1 MEKNKIIALS
11 GQPVTGKGTTVKAL
25 IEKLKEQGYSEE
37 NIHVITT
44 GHEFRNY
51 FNAISEFI
59 KSFQETEQ
67 MEEFRE
73 DPYLKKLFENKEYRE
88 ALVNTMFKLKQ
99 NNKNIEDL
107 TIEEANN
114 LKEFSG
120 LRKIVDRIIDTD
132 IHEKGKEINSI
143 ERPEEIWII
152 DSRLAFYN
160 IPEAFSIRLTAT
172 PEVSAK
178 RLFNDNS
185 RGGEDNNYAT
195 IEQALEAREKRRI
208 GEQKRYIK
216 RYGVDLEDES
226 NYNLIIDT
234 SFSTIDDISNTI
246 LTCLDCYTNKK
257 PFAQKWASPKTFL
270 PLQTE
275 LTTLRKGESKSTFEE
290 MEEEIRNNGYEPSSS
305 IEIIEVDGIR
315 YLINGHHRN
324 YGQARNNKTL
334 VPYEVIAKDDEKMP
348 EEYRFTPTE
357 TAKNRASTLRSGYL
371 YGHEWLIGETF
382 SYNEI
387 YPGIYEKL
395 KEQEE
400 IGESR

>member
-1 MEKNKIIALS
+1 MKSNKIIAIS

-37 NIHVITT
+37 SIHVITT

-59 KSFQETEQ
+59 KSYQGSEQ
-67 MEEFRE
+67 MEGFAE

-88 ALVNTMFKLKQ
+88 ALINTILKLRQ
-99 NNKNIEDL
+99 NNANIDEL

-120 LRKIVDRIIDTD
+120 LRKIVDTIIDTD
-132 IHEKGKEINSI
+132 VAEKGKEINST
-143 ERPEEIWII
+143 EKPEEIWIV
-152 DSRLAFYN
+152 DSRLAFHN
-160 IPEAFSIRLTAT
+160 IPESFSIRLTAT
-172 PEVSAK
+172 PEVSAQ

-185 RGGEDNNYAT
+185 RGEEDNNYT
-195 IEQALEAREKRRI
+195 TVEQALEAREKRRI

-216 RYGVDLEDES
+216 RYGVDLEDED
-226 NYNLIIDT
+226 NYDLIIDT
-234 SFSTIDDISNTI
+234 SYSTIEDISDTI

-257 PFAQKWASPKTFL
+257 PFAKTWASPKTFL
-270 PLQTE
+270 PLQSE
-275 LTTLRKGESKSTFEE
+275 LTTLRRGESRSGLEE
-290 MEEEIRNNGYEPSSS
+290 MEEEIRKNGYSPDSS
-305 IEIIEVDGIR
+305 IEIIEANGIR

-324 YGQARNNKTL
+324 FGQARNNKTL
-334 VPYEVIAKDDEKMP
+334 VPYEVIATDDERMP
-348 EEYRFTPTE
+348 EEYRMTPIE
-357 TAKNRASTLRSGYL
+357 TAKDRAATLRSGYL

-387 YPGIYEKL
+387 YPGIYERL
-395 KEQEE
+395 KKPDE
-400 IGESR
+400 IGEGR